1 MRNPLLIIFLL
12 FFAFSSSIVKA
23 GMHDAVVL
31 NKAYIKTSMGIAHF
45 TDNNNITAQSRD
57 STFPNAKYD
66 LSYESAQSYSVA
78 VGNKFDN
85 TALEMSFDYIEAGV
99 DSLKSDTLR
108 TYSDGDISTH
118 SFIINGIWYPEKLS
132 TSLGSLYI
140 GAGIGTVFKVDLDQ
154 TKCTGARCLAHEGF
168 KSATDE
174 YQLAYQFL
182 IGAESKDLGAG
193 FSLYTE
199 IRNIFFDN
207 IALGRDKHN
216 ETFNNM
222 DINVMAWNFGIK
234 WSF

>member
-1 MRNPLLIIFLL
+1 MRKLVIKSFLAFFLL
-12 FFAFSSSIVKA
+12 LTPTVDA
-23 GMHDAVVL
+23 GIDDEVVL
-31 NKAYIKTSMGIAHF
+31 NKAYIKTSWGFAHF
-45 TDNNNITAQSRD
+45 VDNNNVTAQSRD

-66 LSYESAQSYSVA
+66 LLYDSAQSFSVA

-85 TALEMSFDYIEAGV
+85 TALEMSFDYIEADI
-99 DSLKSDTLR
+99 DSVKSDTLR
-108 TYSDGDISTH
+108 TYNGSDISTH
-118 SFIINGIWYPEKLS
+118 SFIINGIWYPERL
-132 TSLGSLYI
+132 TSKLGSLYI

-154 TKCTGARCLAHEGF
+154 NKCTGARCLANEGF

-182 IGAESKDLGAG
+182 VGGETEIGAG

-207 IALGRDKHN
+207 VALGRDNHN

-222 DINVMAWNFGIK
+222 DLNIMAWNFGVK